1 MDEREQIDAEIN
13 RALAGIDKLINPA
26 KSVEIEKSEIEMEE
40 LVDLVQDI
48 DVKRVGVEERVNFA
62 AQIEEI
68 ESKVTDD
75 VIDHTELDEADIK
88 LDPRMPKEG
97 RERFLRAR

>member
-1 MDEREQIDAEIN
+1 MYVILQATPELEIYVKTKNYVSDVNVKKVDMD
-13 RALAGIDKLINPA
+13 
-26 KSVEIEKSEIEMEE
+26 
-40 LVDLVQDI
+40 
-48 DVKRVGVEERVNFA
+48 ERVNFA

-75 VIDHTELDEADIK
+75 IIDHTELDEQDIK

-97 RERFLRAR
+97 RERFLRARCRVLQETDFQIYLDFH

>member
-1 MDEREQIDAEIN
+1 MEIKDFISDVNVKEVGMD
-13 RALAGIDKLINPA
+13 
-26 KSVEIEKSEIEMEE
+26 
-40 LVDLVQDI
+40 
-48 DVKRVGVEERVNFA
+48 ERVNFA

-75 VIDHTELDEADIK
+75 IIDHTELDEQDIK

-97 RERFLRAR
+97 RERFLRARCRVLQETDFFNDFFRSIF